1 MVLNKKNK
9 EIILKILKF
18 SIWGLITTV
27 LNVALYYIFRY
38 IKIPVAVSTILAW
51 LLCVLFAFITNKRY
65 VFNKTNYKKQQIVR
79 EIILFYGSRL
89 FSGIMDVLLM
99 VLMVNILSW
108 NEVLSK
114 VMDEVAVS
122 TFNFLFSFLVIFK
135 QKNTEKE
142 TK

>member
-18 SIWGLITTV
+18 SFWGLITTV

-51 LLCVLFAFITNKRY
+51 LLCVSFAFITNKRY
-65 VFNKTNYKKQQIVR
+65 VFNKTNYEKQQIVR

-108 NEVLSK
+108 NEILSK

-122 TFNFLFSFLVIFK
+122 TFNFVFSFLVIFK

>member
-18 SIWGLITTV
+18 SFWGLITTV

-51 LLCVLFAFITNKRY
+51 LLCVSFAFITNKRY
-65 VFNKTNYKKQQIVR
+65 VFNKTNYEKQQIVR
-79 EIILFYGSRL
+79 EIILFCGSRL

-108 NEVLSK
+108 NEILSK
-114 VMDEVAVS
+114 VMDEDAVS
-122 TFNFLFSFLVIFK
+122 TFNFVFSFLVIFK